1 LSTLAVQRS
10 RTTNI
15 AADRVRHVLALGHLL
30 LAGAALLLLLHGT
43 AQAQSRASV
52 NGIYTCTDD
61 RGIRRTSD
69 RPIVECIDREQ
80 RVLNADGSVKRIVPP
95 TLTPEERAEREA
107 VERKMAEER
116 AALNDAVRRDRNLK
130 ARFPNEATHQ
140 KAREAALEV
149 VRSSMRTSQ
158 QRIKE
163 LEAERKPL
171 SEEAE
176 FFRGRALPARLK
188 QQIEANET
196 SVAAQRDLIQTQEAE
211 LVRVNRIYD
220 NELEHLRKLWN
231 GARPG
236 SISLVSAPATDS
248 R

>member
-1 LSTLAVQRS
+1 LALQRA
-10 RTTNI
+10 RTTSTTGRRRSD
-15 AADRVRHVLALGHLL
+15 ALL
-30 LAGAALLLLLHGT
+30 LASVLLVIAMWCAGAT
-43 AQAQSRASV
+43 AQVPARSTS
-52 NGIYTCTDD
+52 GIYTCTDD
-61 RGIRRTSD
+61 KGIRRTSD
-69 RPIVECIDREQ
+69 RPIVECLDRDQ
-80 RVLNADGSVKRIVPP
+80 RVLNADGSLKRIEPA

-107 VERKMAEER
+107 AERKSAEER

-130 ARFPNEATHQ
+130 ARFPNEAAHQ
-140 KAREAALEV
+140 RAREAALEV
-149 VRSSMRTSQ
+149 VRMGMRTSQ

-163 LEAERKPL
+163 LETERKPL
-171 SEEAE
+171 ASEAE
-176 FFRGRALPARLK
+176 FYRGRPIPGRLK

-211 LVRVNRIYD
+211 LVRINRIYD

-236 SISLVSAPATDS
+236 SISLVSAPAAAPS

>member
-1 LSTLAVQRS
+1 M
-10 RTTNI
+10 
-15 AADRVRHVLALGHLL
+15 LG
-30 LAGAALLLLLHGT
+30 AGALWTQKVH
-43 AQAQSRASV
+43 AQPRAAV
-52 NGIYTCTDD
+52 AIYTCTDD

-95 TLTPEERAEREA
+95 TLTAEERAEREA
-107 VERKMAEER
+107 AERKMAEER

-130 ARFPNEATHQ
+130 ARFPSEAVHQ

-149 VRSSMRTSQ
+149 VRIGMRTSQ
-158 QRIKE
+158 QRLKE
-163 LEAERKPL
+163 LEAERRPL

-176 FFRGRALPARLK
+176 FFRGRSLPARLK

-196 SVAAQRDLIQTQEAE
+196 SVAAQRDLVQTQEAE
-211 LVRVNRIYD
+211 LLRINRIYD
-220 NELEHLRKLWN
+220 AELAHLRKLWN

-236 SISLVSAPATDS
+236 SISLVSAPLAQPD
-248 R
+248 

>member
-1 LSTLAVQRS
+1 M
-10 RTTNI
+10 
-15 AADRVRHVLALGHLL
+15 LL
-30 LAGAALLLLLHGT
+30 LGAAAVWT
-43 AQAQSRASV
+43 PKAQAQTRSTV
-52 NGIYTCTDD
+52 GIYTCTDD

-95 TLTPEERAEREA
+95 TLTAEERAEREA
-107 VERKMAEER
+107 AERKMAEER

-130 ARFPNEATHQ
+130 ARFPNEAAHQ
-140 KAREAALEV
+140 RAREAALEV
-149 VRSSMRTSQ
+149 VRIGMRTSQ

-176 FFRGRALPARLK
+176 FFRGRSFPARLK
-188 QQIEANET
+188 QQLEANET

-211 LVRVNRIYD
+211 LSRVNRIYD
-220 NELEHLRKLWN
+220 AELEHLRKLWN

-236 SISLVSAPATDS
+236 SLSLVSAPAVAPDS

>member
-1 LSTLAVQRS
+1 MGTAL
-10 RTTNI
+10 
-15 AADRVRHVLALGHLL
+15 VLGV
-30 LAGAALLLLLHGT
+30 AALWSHKV
-43 AQAQSRASV
+43 QAQTHSGA
-52 NGIYTCTDD
+52 GIYTCTDD
-61 RGIRRTSD
+61 RGMRRTSD

-95 TLTPEERAEREA
+95 TLTAEERAEREA
-107 VERKMAEER
+107 ADRRAAEER
-116 AALNDAVRRDRNLK
+116 AALSDAVRRDRNLK
-130 ARFPNEATHQ
+130 ARFPTEAAHQ

-149 VRSSMRTSQ
+149 VRIGMRTSQ

-171 SEEAE
+171 TEEAE
-176 FFRGRALPARLK
+176 FFRGRSVPARLK

-211 LVRVNRIYD
+211 LQRINRIYD
-220 NELEHLRKLWN
+220 AELEHLRKLWG

-236 SISLVSAPATDS
+236 SISLVSAPRAPAEP

>member
-1 LSTLAVQRS
+1 MALQRA
-10 RTTNI
+10 RTTTSI
-15 AADRVRHVLALGHLL
+15 AVAQPRRVAAFATLLVLAA
-30 LAGAALLLLLHGT
+30 LALWTSAH
-43 AQAQSRASV
+43 AQAQTRTLT
-52 NGIYTCTDD
+52 GIYTCTDD
-61 RGIRRTSD
+61 KGVRRTSD
-69 RPIVECIDREQ
+69 RPIAECIDREQ

-95 TLTPEERAEREA
+95 TLTAEERAEREA
-107 VERKMAEER
+107 AERKMAEER

-140 KAREAALEV
+140 RAREAALEV
-149 VRSSMRTSQ
+149 VRASMRTSM

-171 SEEAE
+171 ASEVE
-176 FFRGRALPARLK
+176 FYRGRSIPARLK
-188 QQIEANET
+188 QQMEANDT

-236 SISLVSAPATDS
+236 SISLVSAPSAQTDS

>member
-1 LSTLAVQRS
+1 M
-10 RTTNI
+10 
-15 AADRVRHVLALGHLL
+15 LL
-30 LAGAALLLLLHGT
+30 LAAAAVWT
-43 AQAQSRASV
+43 QKAQAQTRSTV
-52 NGIYTCTDD
+52 GIYTCTDD

-95 TLTPEERAEREA
+95 TLTAEERAERGA
-107 VERKMAEER
+107 AERKMAEER

-130 ARFPNEATHQ
+130 ARFPNEAAHQ
-140 KAREAALEV
+140 RAREAALEV
-149 VRSSMRTSQ
+149 VRIGMRTSQ

-176 FFRGRALPARLK
+176 FFRGRSFPARLK
-188 QQIEANET
+188 QQLEANET

-211 LVRVNRIYD
+211 LSRVNRIYD
-220 NELEHLRKLWN
+220 AELEHLRKLWN

-236 SISLVSAPATDS
+236 SLSLVSAPAVAPDS

>member
-1 LSTLAVQRS
+1 LAVPRS
-10 RTTNI
+10 QTTSI
-15 AADRVRHVLALGHLL
+15 GAPRIRRVAVLGAVLL
-30 LAGAALLLLLHGT
+30 LGAAASWT
-43 AQAQSRASV
+43 QKAQAQTRSTA
-52 NGIYTCTDD
+52 GIYTCTDD

-95 TLTPEERAEREA
+95 TLTAEERAERDA
-107 VERKMAEER
+107 AERKMAEER

-149 VRSSMRTSQ
+149 VRIGMRTSQ

-163 LEAERKPL
+163 LQAERKPL

-176 FFRGRALPARLK
+176 FFRGRTLPARLK

-196 SVAAQRDLIQTQEAE
+196 SVAAQRDLIHTQEAE
-211 LVRVNRIYD
+211 LLRINRIYD
-220 NELEHLRKLWN
+220 AELEHLRKLWN

-236 SISLVSAPATDS
+236 SISLVSAPAAQPD
-248 R
+248 

>member
-1 LSTLAVQRS
+1 LALQRS
-10 RTTNI
+10 PTTSI
-15 AADRVRHVLALGHLL
+15 AAARVPRAAVLGAALALG
-30 LAGAALLLLLHGT
+30 AAALCAQQAHAQGRAT
-43 AQAQSRASV
+43 A
-52 NGIYTCTDD
+52 GIYTCTDD

-95 TLTPEERAEREA
+95 TLTADERAEREA
-107 VERKMAEER
+107 AERKAAEER

-130 ARFPNEATHQ
+130 ARFPNEAMHQ

-149 VRSSMRTSQ
+149 VRVSMRRSQ

-171 SEEAE
+171 AEEAE
-176 FFRGRALPARLK
+176 FYRGRALPARLK
-188 QQIEANET
+188 QQMEANET
-196 SVAAQRDLIQTQEAE
+196 SVAAQRDLIHTQEAE
-211 LVRVNRIYD
+211 LQRINSIYD
-220 NELEHLRKLWN
+220 AELEHLRKLWN

-236 SISLVSAPATDS
+236 SISLVSAPAAPAES

>member
-1 LSTLAVQRS
+1 LALQRA
-10 RTTNI
+10 RTTTSI
-15 AADRVRHVLALGHLL
+15 GVAHPRRVAAF
-30 LAGAALLLLLHGT
+30 AALLVLAALALWTQSVH
-43 AQAQSRASV
+43 AQAQARTV
-52 NGIYTCTDD
+52 TGIYTCTDD
-61 RGIRRTSD
+61 KGARRTSD
-69 RPIVECIDREQ
+69 RPIAECIDREQ

-95 TLTPEERAEREA
+95 TLTAEERAEREA
-107 VERKMAEER
+107 AERKMAEER

-149 VRSSMRTSQ
+149 VRASMRTSM

-171 SEEAE
+171 ASEVE
-176 FFRGRALPARLK
+176 FYRGRSMPARLK
-188 QQIEANET
+188 QQLEANDT

-211 LVRVNRIYD
+211 LGRVNRIYD
-220 NELEHLRKLWN
+220 AELEHLRKLWN

-236 SISLVSAPATDS
+236 SISLVSAPSAQTDS

>member
-1 LSTLAVQRS
+1 MALQRS
-10 RTTNI
+10 RTTSI
-15 AADRVRHVLALGHLL
+15 DAARARRVAALG
-30 LAGAALLLLLHGT
+30 GLLLLGAGVLWMQK
-43 AQAQSRASV
+43 AQAQTRPVAS
-52 NGIYTCTDD
+52 IYTCTDD

-69 RPIVECIDREQ
+69 RPIADCIDREQ

-95 TLTPEERAEREA
+95 TLTAEERAERDA
-107 VERKMAEER
+107 VERKLAEER

-130 ARFPNEATHQ
+130 ARFPNEVAHQ
-140 KAREAALEV
+140 RAREAALEV
-149 VRSSMRTSQ
+149 VRAGMRTSQ

-163 LEAERKPL
+163 LEIERKPL
-171 SEEAE
+171 TSEVE
-176 FFRGRALPARLK
+176 FYRGRPVPARLK

-211 LVRVNRIYD
+211 LLRINRIYD
-220 NELEHLRKLWN
+220 AELEHLRKLWN

-236 SISLVSAPATDS
+236 SISLVSAPSAQADP

>member
-1 LSTLAVQRS
+1 LAVPRS
-10 RTTNI
+10 RTTSI
-15 AADRVRHVLALGHLL
+15 GAPRVQRVAALG
-30 LAGAALLLLLHGT
+30 ALLLLAAAALWT
-43 AQAQSRASV
+43 QQVQAQARSTA
-52 NGIYTCTDD
+52 GIYTCTDD

-95 TLTPEERAEREA
+95 TLTAEERAEREA
-107 VERKMAEER
+107 AERKMAEER

-149 VRSSMRTSQ
+149 VRIGMRTSQ

-163 LEAERKPL
+163 LQAERKPL

-196 SVAAQRDLIQTQEAE
+196 SVAAQRDLIHTQEAE
-211 LVRVNRIYD
+211 LLRINRIYD
-220 NELEHLRKLWN
+220 AELEHLRKLWN

-236 SISLVSAPATDS
+236 SISLVSAPAAQPD
-248 R
+248 

>member
-1 LSTLAVQRS
+1 MSE
-10 RTTNI
+10 
-15 AADRVRHVLALGHLL
+15 
-30 LAGAALLLLLHGT
+30 
-43 AQAQSRASV
+43 
-52 NGIYTCTDD
+52 
-61 RGIRRTSD
+61 

-80 RVLNADGSVKRIVPP
+80 RVLNADGSLKHVVPA
-95 TLTPEERAEREA
+95 TLTPKERAEREA
-107 VERKMAEER
+107 ADRKLAEER

-130 ARFPNEATHQ
+130 ARFPNEAVHQ

-149 VRSSMRTSQ
+149 VRVSLRTSQ

-163 LEAERKPL
+163 LETERKPL
-171 SEEAE
+171 ADEVE
-176 FFRGRALPARLK
+176 FYRGRSVPGRLK

-211 LVRVNRIYD
+211 LVRINRIYD
-220 NELEHLRKLWN
+220 DELEHLRKLWN

-236 SISLVSAPATDS
+236 SISLVSAPSAQTDS

>member
-1 LSTLAVQRS
+1 
-10 RTTNI
+10 
-15 AADRVRHVLALGHLL
+15 VLAA
-30 LAGAALLLLLHGT
+30 LALWTQSVH
-43 AQAQSRASV
+43 AQAQARTV
-52 NGIYTCTDD
+52 TGIYTCTDD
-61 RGIRRTSD
+61 KGARRTSD
-69 RPIVECIDREQ
+69 RPIAECIDREQ

-95 TLTPEERAEREA
+95 TPTAEERAEREA
-107 VERKMAEER
+107 AERKMAEER

-149 VRSSMRTSQ
+149 VRASMRTSM

-171 SEEAE
+171 ASEVE
-176 FFRGRALPARLK
+176 FYRGRSMPARLK
-188 QQIEANET
+188 QQLEANDT

-211 LVRVNRIYD
+211 LGRVNRIYD
-220 NELEHLRKLWN
+220 AELEHLRKLWN

-236 SISLVSAPATDS
+236 SISLVSAPSAQTDS